1 MVKIRLARHGAK
13 KRPYY
18 RIVVADARCPR
29 DGKFNDDIGR
39 YNPLTEPAMIKI
51 DLEKFDKWLTR
62 LPPSS
67 RSSASRRKLMA
78 AQTEEIAGLV
88 ESVIRPL
95 IDNPDDLVIDARET
109 EDGSIFVEVR
119 VNEEDAG
126 KVIGRQGRVIKA
138 IRTLARAAASST
150 NTHVDVEL
158 LD

>member
-1 MVKIRLARHGAK
+1 
-13 KRPYY
+13 
-18 RIVVADARCPR
+18 
-29 DGKFNDDIGR
+29 
-39 YNPLTEPAMIKI
+39 
-51 DLEKFDKWLTR
+51 
-62 LPPSS
+62 
-67 RSSASRRKLMA
+67 MA
-78 AQTEEIAGLV
+78 TQTEDIAGLV

-109 EDGSIFVEVR
+109 EEGSIFVEVR

-138 IRTLARAAASST
+138 IRTLARAASSST

>member
-1 MVKIRLARHGAK
+1 
-13 KRPYY
+13 
-18 RIVVADARCPR
+18 
-29 DGKFNDDIGR
+29 
-39 YNPLTEPAMIKI
+39 
-51 DLEKFDKWLTR
+51 
-62 LPPSS
+62 
-67 RSSASRRKLMA
+67 MA

-95 IDNPDDLVIDARET
+95 IDNPDDLVIDAHET

-150 NTHVDVEL
+150 NTHADVEL

>member
-1 MVKIRLARHGAK
+1 
-13 KRPYY
+13 
-18 RIVVADARCPR
+18 
-29 DGKFNDDIGR
+29 
-39 YNPLTEPAMIKI
+39 
-51 DLEKFDKWLTR
+51 
-62 LPPSS
+62 
-67 RSSASRRKLMA
+67 MA

-119 VNEEDAG
+119 VNEEDVG

-150 NTHVDVEL
+150 NIHVDVEL